1 MLILVSEVLNLLD
14 CHFRHVNVRT
24 RCFLNRHSKPIDNKV
39 DLLGIKNLPLNYRLH
54 IPLTFMSW
62 PNCLFRLF
70 IWTCKF
76 FSKGQSAC
84 CRLFYAVYVDAV
96 YLDWLDWVL
105 GGIYVTVR
113 KALGFIGRINVD
125 KLLNI
130 LNKDIITLIIAILDV
145 MHELGCELIINLLNL
160 FPNHTTV
167 NTNYA

>member
-1 MLILVSEVLNLLD
+1 M
-14 CHFRHVNVRT
+14 
-24 RCFLNRHSKPIDNKV
+24 
-39 DLLGIKNLPLNYRLH
+39 
-54 IPLTFMSW
+54 
-62 PNCLFRLF
+62 
-70 IWTCKF
+70 
-76 FSKGQSAC
+76 
-84 CRLFYAVYVDAV
+84 
-96 YLDWLDWVL
+96 
-105 GGIYVTVR
+105 R